1 MPPKKRANNA
11 SAARQAAAAVDADL
25 LTLADEPDDRA
36 PVVWGYARV
45 STRDQDVAA
54 QVDALLA
61 AGAHPDRIVT
71 ETASGTRD
79 SRPRLAALMRLVR
92 PGDVVTVWKLDR
104 LGRSVI
110 HLVRTIDELGKRG
123 AHFRSVTDG
132 IDTTTAQ
139 GRLLFGLLASIA
151 QFEADLIRE
160 RTMLGLDRARAEG
173 KVLGRPTRVKPEQYA
188 LIQRM
193 RAEGETHEVIARST
207 GLSKSTVGRVL
218 RDEIPELIARFG
230 DRTGDE
236 ADLFE
241 SPLTPPS

>member
-1 MPPKKRANNA
+1 MLRAA
-11 SAARQAAAAVDADL
+11 DLTPELVDAA
-25 LTLADEPDDRA
+25 TE
-36 PVVWGYARV
+36 
-45 STRDQDVAA
+45 
-54 QVDALLA
+54 ALLMS
-61 AGAHPDRIVT
+61 HRKFS
-71 ETASGTRD
+71 ET
-79 SRPRLAALMRLVR
+79 RLEAMR
-92 PGDVVTVWKLDR
+92 
-104 LGRSVI
+104 
-110 HLVRTIDELGKRG
+110 
-123 AHFRSVTDG
+123 F
-132 IDTTTAQ
+132 TAQ

-173 KVLGRPTRVKPEQYA
+173 KALGRPTRVKPEQYA

-241 SPLTPPS
+241 SPLAVLTGDVDRVSGRS